1 MKKFIFSVL
10 CLVLLSSCCGVQEE
24 ATREEPTK
32 TVYKTKEAETFVN
45 PIFYKTMYPISKM
58 TWKTNLTPTEMVEE
72 NDENF
77 VIKSYCT
84 MLENKEDEITLKC
97 TTIHPPSLSVY
108 TLFYRFT
115 PGENNCEKELA
126 LLPLSEGKICIKEY
140 VCSTHYCS
148 ANDYSAIKTD
158 NFPYYFYIDT
168 SED

>member
-1 MKKFIFSVL
+1 MKFIFSFL

-32 TVYKTKEAETFVN
+32 TVYKTKEAETFIN

-58 TWKTNLTPTEMVEE
+58 TWKTNLTSTEMVEE

-108 TLFYRFT
+108 TLFYKFT
-115 PGENNCEKELA
+115 IDKYNCEKNLTFS
-126 LLPLSEGKICIKEY
+126 LSEGKICIKEY

-148 ANDYSAIKTD
+148 VNDYSGFNYCCPLA
-158 NFPYYFYIDT
+158 FYIDT

>member
-1 MKKFIFSVL
+1 MVLKKFIFSFL

-108 TLFYRFT
+108 TLFYRFII
-115 PGENNCEKELA
+115 EDRN
-126 LLPLSEGKICIKEY
+126 SEYFPNRVYIKRLFFSVEEY
-140 VCSTHYCS
+140 LKDKD
-148 ANDYSAIKTD
+148 DYTGLEHFHTK
-158 NFPYYFYIDT
+158 N
-168 SED
+168 